1 MSDCYIFLLFLSG
14 HVTPAYHTHNT
25 HMGYFKQ
32 AVRSRWAVPMAAF
45 LIQLSQYW
53 ATLVT
58 IAWWSKRATASV
70 AWFCVLWIATIV
82 MLEIFLNRRISF
94 LLRCLL
100 GAAVI
105 AGVAFTAMAIIYL
118 RSGDAWLSL
127 GYDEIGYLI
136 ITYTICLLIGSIVL
150 MINKERQHEKEIEM
164 LRLENLSS
172 QYNAIANQ
180 ISPHFFFNALSNL
193 SSLIR
198 SDKKQESLE
207 YIGNLSGIF
216 RYIIRFKESSLTTL
230 GEELNFIN
238 SYKQL
243 MDVRFAR
250 SYTCEIDVPQQALNM
265 RMPSLSLLPLFE
277 NIVKHNIIDS
287 EHHMR
292 ITIWFNERNELAIAN
307 PVFPKLTPPES
318 NGIGLTNLRN
328 RYRLLLGKEI
338 RVEATEGE
346 NRMFRVFLPMVEM
359 NLKQTK

>member
-1 MSDCYIFLLFLSG
+1 MR
-14 HVTPAYHTHNT
+14 
-25 HMGYFKQ
+25 YFNQ

-45 LIQLSQYW
+45 IIQLSQYW

-58 IAWWSKRATASV
+58 VTWWSKRAAASV
-70 AWFCVLWIATIV
+70 GWFCFLWVATIV
-82 MLEIFLNRRISF
+82 LLKIFLNRRITL

-100 GAAVI
+100 GVVVI
-105 AGVAFTAMAIIYL
+105 AGIVIAAMCIIHF

-127 GYDEIGYLI
+127 GYDELGYLI
-136 ITYTICLLIGSIVL
+136 ITYAICLLIGSIVL
-150 MINKERQHEKEIEM
+150 MLQKERRHEKEIEM

-172 QYNAIANQ
+172 RYNALANQ

-198 SDKKQESLE
+198 NDKKNESLE

-216 RYIIRFKESSLTTL
+216 RYIIRFKKSSLTTL
-230 GEELNFIN
+230 GEELDFLN

-243 MDVRFAR
+243 MDVRFA
-250 SYTCEIDVPQQALNM
+250 SNYTCRIDVPEQAQHM

-287 EHHMR
+287 EHPMQ
-292 ITIWFNERNELAIAN
+292 IAISFNECNELVIAN
-307 PVFPKLTPPES
+307 PVCPRLTPPES
-318 NGIGLTNLRN
+318 NGIGLVNLRN

-338 RVEATEGE
+338 RIEAATEEGGI
-346 NRMFRVFLPMVEM
+346 FRVFLPMVDM
-359 NLKQTK
+359 HKCHAK

>member
-1 MSDCYIFLLFLSG
+1 
-14 HVTPAYHTHNT
+14 
-25 HMGYFKQ
+25 MGYLKQ
-32 AVRSRWAVPMAAF
+32 AVRSRWAIPMAAF

-58 IAWWSKRATASV
+58 ITWWSKRASVSV
-70 AWFCVLWIATIV
+70 AWFCFLWMATIV
-82 MLEIFLNRRISF
+82 MLKIFLNRRLSF
-94 LLRCLL
+94 LMRCLL

-105 AGVAFTAMAIIYL
+105 AGVAFTAMAIIHFQ
-118 RSGDAWLSL
+118 SEHAWLSL
-127 GYDEIGYLI
+127 GYDEFGYLI

-198 SDKKQESLE
+198 SNKKQESLE
-207 YIGNLSGIF
+207 YIANLSGVF
-216 RYIIRFKESSLTTL
+216 RYIIRFKGPSLTTL
-230 GEELNFIN
+230 GEELNFIT
-238 SYKQL
+238 SYRQL
-243 MDVRFAR
+243 MDVRFAQNYSCR
-250 SYTCEIDVPQQALNM
+250 IDVPQQALNM

-277 NIVKHNIIDS
+277 NIVKHNVIDS

-292 ITIWFNERNELAIAN
+292 ITISFNERNELAVAN
-307 PVFPKLTPPES
+307 PVYPRLTPPES

-338 RVEATEGE
+338 RIEKAEGGGE
-346 NRMFRVFLPMVEM
+346 DFKVFLPMVEM
-359 NLKQTK
+359 NFKQTK